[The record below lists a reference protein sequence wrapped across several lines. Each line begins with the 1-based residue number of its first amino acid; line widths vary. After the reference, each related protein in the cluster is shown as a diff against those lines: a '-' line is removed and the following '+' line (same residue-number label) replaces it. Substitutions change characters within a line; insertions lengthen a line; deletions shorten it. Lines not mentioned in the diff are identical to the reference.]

1 MVVDECRAVESR
13 EWEWCVMNDGR
24 LVWSC
29 VCVVVCGVIRRE
41 RGGWVGHVGWG

>member
-29 VCVVVCGVIRRE
+29 VCVWLC
-41 RGGWVGHVGWG
+41 VG